1 MFYIMPAARGRAWRA
16 ASIHASLYHNS
27 DTPVAAIFPAIKK
40 NANGA
45 GTLRPGAAGF
55 VD

>member
-1 MFYIMPAARGRAWRA
+1 
-16 ASIHASLYHNS
+16 LYHNS
-27 DTPVAAIFPAIKK
+27 DAPVAPIFQRPKK